1 MPPHKELN
9 MSKTE
14 IKLELSARRA
24 ELAAMHTRPGLSMVK
39 YIALSQEI
47 ARLEALI
54 K

>member
-1 MPPHKELN
+1 MSKPTLN
-9 MSKTE
+9 KTE
-14 IKLELSARRA
+14 IKIELSARRA
-24 ELAAMHTRPGLSMVK
+24 ELAAMHTRPALSMNK